1 MQFVVKTVLS
11 ALIIATVSTVS
22 RKSPLFGSII
32 VSLPLTSMLAM
43 IWLYG
48 ETRSADQVA
57 ALSRGIFWMV
67 LPSLVFFLAMSV
79 FLKKGVAFPISMF
92 MSSAI
97 MVASYWAYAKLLI
110 RFGVQI

>member
-1 MQFVVKTVLS
+1 
-11 ALIIATVSTVS
+11 
-22 RKSPLFGSII
+22 
-32 VSLPLTSMLAM
+32 
-43 IWLYG
+43 
-48 ETRSADQVA
+48 
-57 ALSRGIFWMV
+57 
-67 LPSLVFFLAMSV
+67 MSV